1 MYIAM
6 SRFKSVTQGWQVAPL
21 GLGTDDL
28 ETAQKTC
35 DETAKQM
42 KQGMCWV
49 MEFDVPPYRPNL
61 LKLVEV
67 NGSADNGNSE
77 GQ

>member
-28 ETAQKTC
+28 EAAQKTC
-35 DETAKQM
+35 DETSKQM

-49 MEFDVPPYRPNL
+49 MEFEVPPYRPNL
-61 LKLVEV
+61 LKLV
-67 NGSADNGNSE
+67 GDE
-77 GQ
+77 GEEDGTSSGA